1 MLQKELH
8 LENFSPEDNN
18 PFVSLSQKLEDRHKA
33 ASEFS
38 RTVQAF
44 ETLNVDPAAVKG
56 IWCILAS
63 IYHLGVAGV
72 SKSKF
77 QFLLY
82 LHLWLFFIKFE
93 TICIYPYHI
102 LMAKCVVFAPQNI

>member
-8 LENFSPEDNN
+8 LENISPEDNN

-72 SKSKF
+72 SKSEY
-77 QFLLY
+77 LLEY
-82 LHLWLFFIKFE
+82 FKEIFSIFVISLWFFF
-93 TICIYPYHI
+93 Y
-102 LMAKCVVFAPQNI
+102 